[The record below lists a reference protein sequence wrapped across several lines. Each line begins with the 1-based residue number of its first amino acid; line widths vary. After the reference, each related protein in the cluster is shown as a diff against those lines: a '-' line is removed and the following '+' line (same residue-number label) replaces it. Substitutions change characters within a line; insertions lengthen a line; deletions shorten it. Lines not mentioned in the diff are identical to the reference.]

1 MFKTNKIFNYEQH
14 EFSFKEFKED
24 LISLQENGYNVFI
37 GADSQIIKNKVSVVT
52 CVCLYKEGRGGR
64 IFYTKER
71 VPKSKFPTTRVRL
84 LYEAYKSIEVA
95 MEIEEFVHGGLTI
108 HLDIGS
114 DILKSMS
121 ARYKKEAESIVLSM
135 GYDCAIKPD
144 SWASSVA
151 DRFTKT

>member
-1 MFKTNKIFNYEQH
+1 MFKKNKILNYEQS
-14 EFSFKEFKED
+14 EFSFNEFKKE
-24 LISLQENGYNVFI
+24 LITLQEDGYGVYI
-37 GADSQIIKNKVSVVT
+37 GADSQIVKEKVSVVA
-52 CVCLYKEGRGGR
+52 CVCLYKPSKGGR
-64 IFYTKER
+64 VFYVKEK
-71 VPKSKFPTTRVRL
+71 VSKSKFPPPRMRL

-95 MEIEEFVHGGLTI
+95 MEIEEFVYKDLTI

-114 DILKSMS
+114 DIVKSLS

-135 GYDCAIKPD
+135 GYNCEIKPD

>member
-1 MFKTNKIFNYEQH
+1 MFKKNKIRNYEQS
-14 EFSFKEFKED
+14 EFSFDEFKQE
-24 LISLQENGYNVFI
+24 LIRLQKDGYDVYI
-37 GADSQIIKNKVSVVT
+37 GADSQIVQEKVSVVA
-52 CVCLYKEGRGGR
+52 CVCLYKKNKGGR
-64 IFYTKER
+64 VFYVKER
-71 VPKSKFPTTRVRL
+71 VSKSKFPTTRIRL

-95 MEIEEFVHGGLTI
+95 MEIEEFVDRDLTV

-114 DILKSMS
+114 DAARSLS

-135 GYDCAIKPD
+135 GYSCEIKPD